1 MKNITVFLL
10 KLLCLIFVFG
20 YANKTIAQISGNVY
34 WDINNNGSKSAA
46 GIFPFEKG
54 VYAVTVR
61 AYNSSNTL
69 LATATTNAIGDYS
82 MASVTSFPVRL
93 EFQTAADVCAAKPGV
108 GNNSNVQFITATTN
122 AANFGII
129 NQVNYAINANPYV
142 ASNAYTNGNA
152 LATGIG
158 EAGLRQNL
166 LVFPYALD
174 NTTKTGTN
182 YQNQWLG
189 SIFGLTFQKETRTL
203 LMAAYLKRHASFGP
217 GGMDAIYKTT
227 VSTAGDA
234 SQPTILCNLTTLG
247 INVGTNPR
255 SVALPNLTSSPNID
269 LGVFGQVGK
278 VGIGN
283 IDMAENGKDLYV
295 TNLFQNR
302 IHRINIGLPIKNTL
316 TATDVTGTWTIP
328 GPGLASTEWHIMSV
342 KCFEGMIYVGGIT
355 SKQRTDAPSATLADL
370 TADQVNLRA
379 YVYSLNTITGV
390 ITEVLQVPLNY
401 RRGNILNQYRYE
413 YKTNWWRAW
422 QNNGDA
428 DVLRN
433 DFNDGYEVFPQPF
446 APYNTGN
453 NTGIIYPQ
461 PMLSDIEFDSDGA
474 MILGLRDRFGDQA
487 GVNNY
492 MEGVNGNVP
501 TTGGQYFRVFACGE
515 ILRAGKNGAAWSIE
529 NNGIVMNNGQMRN
542 ANLANVQGTPPV
554 SANTFSGTYNPMSG
568 SPWGWDAATNGF
580 GPGGRYYYYNQAF
593 DATGVPTTNLQSGA
607 FVGSTVHYNKS
618 YGGLAIMP
626 GNDEIMLT
634 ALSPEG
640 RPFSSGVLR
649 LSNDGLATGTN
660 AGNMTDQQELIPG
673 SGLPTGASNDPTG
686 FGKANGIG
694 DVEILSEAMPIEIG
708 NRVWLDANSNGLQD
722 ANENG
727 VANVS
732 ITLRSPGAD
741 GTFGNGDDQTWSTT
755 TDAGGHYYFNNSN
768 VNDNRKIALNFIGLT
783 TPNSG
788 ILNAQNYRLELDLAQ
803 SGTAS
808 TSATYENIAND
819 NIDSDATYGN
829 LVGVGNRSYINVNT
843 SNNNYDFDFGMK
855 PSIVLA
861 NEALT
866 LKVTLLG
873 NNATLNWQT
882 QEALHADKF
891 MVEKSNANNFTA
903 FAEKLASTQ
912 PSGTVPYVM
921 EYNIANEAAGSVL
934 FRVKLISKD
943 GSEKYS
949 NIVSVKKYNKFDMQ
963 VAPNPVKNELLV
975 NIFTEK
981 DAIVQVKII
990 NVNGAVVLYKNNV
1003 ALLKGSNQ
1011 INIDGIKNLLPG
1023 SYVVQ
1028 IDGVNGKLNNRTI
1041 IKE

>member
-1 MKNITVFLL
+1 MKNISVFLL
-10 KLLCLIFVFG
+10 KMACLILAFAN
-20 YANKTIAQISGNVY
+20 ANKTIAQVSGNVY
-34 WDINNNGSKSAA
+34 WDINNNGSKSTA

-54 VYAVTVR
+54 VYGVTVR

-69 LATATTNAIGDYS
+69 LATATTNATGDYL
-82 MASVTSFPVRL
+82 MATVTSFPVRI
-93 EFQTAADVCAAKPGV
+93 EFQTPADACAAKPAV
-108 GNNSNVQFITATTN
+108 ANKSNVQFITATTN

-152 LATGIG
+152 LATGLG

-166 LVFPYALD
+166 LVFPYTLD

-227 VSTAGDA
+227 VSTTGDA
-234 SQPTILCNLTTLG
+234 SQPTILCNLTELG

-255 SVALPNLTSSPNID
+255 VAVLPNLTASANTD

-283 IDMAENGKDLYV
+283 IDLADNGKDLYV
-295 TNLFQNR
+295 TNLNQNK
-302 IHRINIGLPIKNTL
+302 IHRINIGMPVKNSL
-316 TATDVTGTWTIP
+316 TASDVTGNWVIP
-328 GPGLASTEWHIMSV
+328 GPGLSNTEWHIMSV

-355 SKQRTDAPSATLADL
+355 SKQRTDAPTATQEDL
-370 TADQVNLRA
+370 NADQINLRA
-379 YVYSLNTITGV
+379 YVYLLNTTTGI
-390 ITEVLQVPLNY
+390 ITEVLQVPLDY
-401 RRGNILNQYRYE
+401 RRGNIINQFRYE
-413 YKTNWWRAW
+413 YKSNWWRAW

-428 DVLRN
+428 DILRN
-433 DFNDGYEVFPQPF
+433 DFNDGYEVFPQPS
-446 APYNTGN
+446 APYNTGI

-461 PMLSDIEFDSDGA
+461 PMLSDIEFDADGA
-474 MILGLRDRFGDQA
+474 MILGLRDRFGDQG

-492 MEGVNGNVP
+492 MEGVNGNISTP
-501 TTGGQYFRVFACGE
+501 GGQYFRVFASGD
-515 ILRAGKNGAAWSIE
+515 ILRAGKNGSIWTIE
-529 NNGIVMNNGQMRN
+529 NNGIVNNNGQMRN

-568 SPWGWDAATNGF
+568 SPWGWDATNGF

-593 DATGVPTTNLQSGA
+593 DASGVPITNLQNGA
-607 FVGSTVHYNKS
+607 FVGTTVHYNKS

-626 GNDEIMLT
+626 GNDEVMLT
-634 ALSPEG
+634 TLSPEG

-673 SGLPTGASNDPTG
+673 SGLPTGSGNDPTG
-686 FGKANGIG
+686 FGKANGMG
-694 DVEILSEAMPIEIG
+694 DVEILSEAMSIEIG
-708 NRVWLDANSNGLQD
+708 NRIWLDANSNGMQD

-741 GTFGNGDDQTWSTT
+741 STFGNADDQTWETT
-755 TDAGGHYYFNNSN
+755 TDADGHYFFNNSN
-768 VNDNRKIALNFIGLT
+768 VNDNRKTILNFIGLT
-783 TPNSG
+783 TANSG
-788 ILNAQNYRLELDLAQ
+788 ILHSQNYRLELNLAQ
-803 SGTAS
+803 GGLS
-808 TSATYENIAND
+808 TTSSTYENMVND
-819 NIDSDATYGN
+819 NVDSDASYAN
-829 LVGVGNRSYINVNT
+829 LPGVGNRSYINVNT
-843 SNNNYDFDFGMK
+843 SNNNYDLDFGMK
-855 PSIVLA
+855 PGGVLT
-861 NEALT
+861 NDQLS
-866 LKVTLLG
+866 LKVSLLG

-882 QEALHADKF
+882 QDAQHADKF
-891 MVEKSNANNFTA
+891 IVEKSNANNFAA

-912 PSGTVPYVM
+912 PTGNIPYTM
-921 EYNIANEAAGSVL
+921 DYNIANERAGSIL

-949 NIVSVKKYNKFDMQ
+949 NIVSVKKYNKFEIQ

-1003 ALLKGSNQ
+1003 VLLKGSNQ
-1011 INIDGIKNLLPG
+1011 ININGIKNLASG

-1028 IDGVNGKLNNRTI
+1028 IDGVNGKLNNLTI

>member
-1 MKNITVFLL
+1 MKSFTVFLL
-10 KLLCLIFVFG
+10 KLFCLIFAFG
-20 YANKTIAQISGNVY
+20 YANKTIAQVSGNVY

-46 GIFPFEKG
+46 GVFPFEKG
-54 VYAVTVR
+54 VYGITVR
-61 AYNSSNTL
+61 AYNAANTL
-69 LATATTNAIGDYS
+69 FATTTTNNAGDYA
-82 MASVTSFPVRL
+82 MPTVTSFPVRL
-93 EFQTAADVCAAKPGV
+93 EFQTASDVCAAKPSV
-108 GNNSNVQFITATTN
+108 ANNSNVQFITATTT

-129 NQVNYAINANPYV
+129 NQVNYTTNNNPFV
-142 ASNAYTNGNA
+142 VSNSYTNGNA
-152 LATGIG
+152 LATGAA

-166 LVFPYALD
+166 LVFPYTLD
-174 NTTKTGTN
+174 NTSKTGAN

-189 SIFGLTFQKETRTL
+189 SVLGLSFQKETRTL

-227 VSTAGDA
+227 ISTTGDA
-234 SQPTILCNLTTLG
+234 SQPTVLCNLSALG

-255 SVALPNLTSSPNID
+255 SVALPNLSSSPNTD

-283 IDMAENGKDLYV
+283 IDMADNGKDLFV
-295 TNLFQNR
+295 TNLFQNK
-302 IHRINIGLPIKNTL
+302 IHRINIGLPVKNAL
-316 TATDVTGTWTIP
+316 TAADVTGTWTIP
-328 GPGLASTEWHIMSV
+328 GPGLAGTEWHIMAV
-342 KCFEGMIYVGGIT
+342 KCHEGLLYVGGIS

-379 YVYSLNTITGV
+379 YVYALNTTTGV
-390 ITEVLQVPLNY
+390 VTEVLQVPLNY

-428 DVLRN
+428 DILRN
-433 DFNDGYEVFPQPF
+433 DFNDGYEIYPQPS
-446 APYNTGN
+446 APFNTGN

-461 PMLSDIEFDSDGA
+461 PMLSDIEFDADGA
-474 MILGLRDRFGDQA
+474 MIVGLRDRFGDQG

-501 TTGGQYFRVFACGE
+501 TAGGQYFRVFASGE
-515 ILRAGKNGAAWSIE
+515 VLRAGKSGTVWTIE
-529 NNGIVMNNGQMRN
+529 NNGTVTNNGDMRN

-554 SANTFSGTYNPMSG
+554 NANTFSGTYNPMSG
-568 SPWGWDAATNGF
+568 SPWGWDALGNGF
-580 GPGGRYYYYNQAF
+580 GPGGRYFYYNQAF
-593 DATGVPTTNLQSGA
+593 DGTGVPTANLQNGV

-626 GNDEIMLT
+626 GSDEVMVT

-649 LSNDGLATGTN
+649 LSNEGLAAGTN

-673 SGLPTGASNDPTG
+673 NGLPTGASNDPTG

-694 DVEILSEAMPIEIG
+694 DVEILNEAMPIEIG
-708 NRVWLDANSNGLQD
+708 NRVWADNNSNGLQD
-722 ANENG
+722 ANEAG

-741 GTFGNGDDQTWSTT
+741 GTFGNVDDQTWSTT

-783 TPNSG
+783 TSNSG
-788 ILNAQNYRLELDLAQ
+788 ILKGQNYRIEINMAQ
-803 SGTAS
+803 AGIS
-808 TSATYENIAND
+808 TSSPTYENIAND
-819 NIDSDATYGN
+819 NVDSDGTYGN
-829 LVGVGNRSYINVNT
+829 LPGVGNRSYVNVNT

-855 PSIVLA
+855 PGAVLA
-861 NEALT
+861 NDQLS
-866 LKVTLLG
+866 LKVSLLG

-882 QEALHADKF
+882 QDAINANKF
-891 MVEKSNANNFTA
+891 VIEKSGANNFIA
-903 FAEKLASTQ
+903 FAEKPASVQTT
-912 PSGTVPYVM
+912 GIVPYAM
-921 EYNIANEAAGSVL
+921 DYNIANEVVGSIL
-934 FRVKLISKD
+934 FRVKLVNKD

-963 VAPNPVKNELLV
+963 VVPNPVKDALHV
-975 NIFTEK
+975 NVFAEK
-981 DAIVQVKII
+981 DALVQVKII
-990 NVNGAVVLYKNNV
+990 NVHGAVVLHKNNV

-1011 INIDGIKNLLPG
+1011 INIDDVKNLSPG

-1028 IDGVNGKLNNRTI
+1028 IDGVNGKLNSLTI